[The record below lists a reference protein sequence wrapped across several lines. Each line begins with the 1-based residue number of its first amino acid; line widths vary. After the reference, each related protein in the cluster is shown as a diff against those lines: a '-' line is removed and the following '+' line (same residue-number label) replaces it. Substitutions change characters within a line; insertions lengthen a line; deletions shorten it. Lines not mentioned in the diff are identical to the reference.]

1 MDAADDTHNVLIKK
15 NPKNCGSH
23 NKQEKAEE
31 VNTVV
36 KLVIYDIHR

>member
-15 NPKNCGSH
+15 PKNCGSH